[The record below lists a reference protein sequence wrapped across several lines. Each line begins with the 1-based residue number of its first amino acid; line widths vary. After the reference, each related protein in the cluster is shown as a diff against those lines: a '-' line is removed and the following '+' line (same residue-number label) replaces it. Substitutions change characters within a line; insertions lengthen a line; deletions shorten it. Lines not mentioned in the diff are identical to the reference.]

1 MARVFDGPLESEC
14 LSNEDGRKRVAM
26 TALISTSELVSDGG
40 DSGHD
45 HTA

>member
-1 MARVFDGPLESEC
+1 MVFDGLLETEC
-14 LSNEDGRKRVAM
+14 LSNENGRKRVAM